1 MILAVGDHWA
11 ELADAT
17 RSAAPILIAALLLSA
32 VIFGVL
38 LRPPERIRA
47 DVISSRRQL
56 LLVGAAIPLGALSG
70 FFVLYWM
77 L

>member
-1 MILAVGDHWA
+1 MILGAGNHWA
-11 ELADAT
+11 ELGEAT
-17 RSAAPILIAALLLSA
+17 RSAAPILIVAVLLST
-32 VIFGVL
+32 VIFGLL

-47 DVISSRRQL
+47 DVIASRRQL
-56 LLVGAAIPLGALSG
+56 LLVGAAIPLGAISG